1 MRRTI
6 LALTAAAALAVSV
19 VGAASAA
26 APIKPI
32 ATPAN
37 ACTALV
43 QFDAG
48 GYSSFKDCMRHINAD
63 VRAYRFPANPEDPNS
78 PLLTLSQNCAML
90 EAGFTDPSTGE
101 TFQVTYPFF
110 FDEPPFW
117 APFPE
122 FTGMNHR
129 QCQIAIFTYHKLVG
143 L

>member
-6 LALTAAAALAVSV
+6 LVLAAAAAMALSV
-19 VGAASAA
+19 AAPASAA
-26 APIKPI
+26 APIQPI

-37 ACTALV
+37 ACEALV
-43 QFDAG
+43 EFGAG
-48 GYSSFKDCMRHINAD
+48 GYASFEDCMRHINAD
-63 VRAYRFPANPEDPNS
+63 IRDYRFPANPADPNS

-90 EAGFTDPSTGE
+90 EAGFVDPSTGE
-101 TFQVTYPFF
+101 TFQVTYPFYF
-110 FDEPPFW
+110 AEPDPW
-117 APFPE
+117 PFPE

>member
-6 LALTAAAALAVSV
+6 LVLAAAAALALSV
-19 VGAASAA
+19 VGPASAA

-37 ACTALV
+37 ACEALV
-43 QFDAG
+43 QFGAG
-48 GYSSFKDCMRHINAD
+48 GYTSFQDCMLHINAD
-63 VRAYRFPANPEDPNS
+63 IRDYRFPADPGDPNS

-90 EAGFTDPSTGE
+90 EAGFPDPITGE
-101 TFQVTYPFF
+101 LFQVTYPFF
-110 FDEPPFW
+110 FGEPPDW
-117 APFPE
+117 PFPE